1 MIKINVNFKKISL
14 INRILNLFL
23 KFIILSFINLKI
35 IKIFINFRIYKI
47 NQFIILSFINLK
59 IIKIFINFRIYKINQ
74 KYKQVY
80 SDTNINK
87 KK

>member
-47 NQFIILSFINLK
+47 NL
-59 IIKIFINFRIYKINQ
+59 
-74 KYKQVY
+74 KYKQEFIQTLILIKKNNNIRKEGPAY
-80 SDTNINK
+80 SSI
-87 KK
+87 

>member
-47 NQFIILSFINLK
+47 NLK
-59 IIKIFINFRIYKINQ
+59 N
-74 KYKQVY
+74 KQVY

-87 KK
+87 KKIIISERRVQHIPASNK

>member
-47 NQFIILSFINLK
+47 NQ
-59 IIKIFINFRIYKINQ
+59 

-80 SDTNINK
+80 STLILIKKNNNIRK
-87 KK
+87 EGPAYSSI